1 MENNN
6 QNNQQKKNN
15 NKKRHNR
22 HFNKR
27 KPKNN
32 ESNVQELEAA
42 EVLEDVENES
52 FENDEENLEFLEDM
66 FPEES
71 VEAKPAPVKDENEE
85 QVEVVGVRFKK
96 VGKVYFFAPEG
107 VQEKTLLLCHLDRNL
122 HEIRKEGCTAKRTTA
137 SAKTTDKLCL
147 IAYTNL
153 TKLNSCSE
161 NSRKVLNELTEVNS
175 ACGCEI
181 EEKLAVVKGI
191 LSINELH
198 IKLVLG
204 NLT

>member
-32 ESNVQELEAA
+32 ESNVQELEAT

-85 QVEVVGVRFKK
+85 QVEVVGV
-96 VGKVYFFAPEG
+96 
-107 VQEKTLLLCHLDRNL
+107 LLCIEVRVLKN
-122 HEIRKEGCTAKRTTA
+122 IYRKTRIVFFRGE
-137 SAKTTDKLCL
+137 
-147 IAYTNL
+147 
-153 TKLNSCSE
+153 
-161 NSRKVLNELTEVNS
+161 LNEDVLDNRQTRERVAHQSIRTGVFDRPLGRELGEILREVRT
-175 ACGCEI
+175 CDLKQICLDVYG
-181 EEKLAVVKGI
+181 
-191 LSINELH
+191 
-198 IKLVLG
+198 
-204 NLT
+204 